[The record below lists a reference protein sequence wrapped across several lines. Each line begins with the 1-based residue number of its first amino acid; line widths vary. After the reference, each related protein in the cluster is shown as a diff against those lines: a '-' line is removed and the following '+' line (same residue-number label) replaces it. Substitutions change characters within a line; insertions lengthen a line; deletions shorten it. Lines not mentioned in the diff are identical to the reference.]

1 MILELG
7 LRNSTE
13 TVLGMYSLGSSYIQ
27 AMKHDRMTTS
37 INEFFGSM
45 LELLLLTPE
54 RGNHST
60 VTCQTFS
67 IKDKRMCSENQSH
80 AQTTTQK

>member
-13 TVLGMYSLGSSYIQ
+13 TVLGM
-27 AMKHDRMTTS
+27 TTG
-37 INEFFGSM
+37 IIEFFGSM
-45 LELLLLTPE
+45 LLLTPE

-67 IKDKRMCSENQSH
+67 IKGKRMCSENQSIG
-80 AQTTTQK
+80 QTTTQTWH